1 LFISIVISDGY
12 FLAMNLNP
20 VLMLSVFFESGKNFP
35 VLWKGATKNPTISG
49 RVHISTIHLDT
60 LGIIHDC
67 KEKESLTLIGIA
79 DLNLILS
86 KPASYRTPTA
96 TD

>member
-1 LFISIVISDGY
+1 MYTV
-12 FLAMNLNP
+12 
-20 VLMLSVFFESGKNFP
+20 
-35 VLWKGATKNPTISG
+35 
-49 RVHISTIHLDT
+49 HLDT